1 MRKGFSGKSVSRGC
15 RWTKCAQLK
24 REYPGVFGEVITCGV
39 ARNAPPVRISSSCPT
54 HSGAVAECAEGAAS
68 AWSAGIAAVQ
78 GAALTKWDWATLL
91 QRVWD
96 VDALNC
102 EGCGGRMKFI
112 AVIKDRAVI
121 ERILRHIGEDAQE
134 PRFARVRD
142 PCDAW
147 A

>member
-1 MRKGFSGKSVSRGC
+1 MDVVPS
-15 RWTKCAQLK
+15 
-24 REYPGVFGEVITCGV
+24 
-39 ARNAPPVRISSSCPT
+39 PVPRS
-54 HSGAVAECAEGAAS
+54 
-68 AWSAGIAAVQ
+68 
-78 GAALTKWDWATLL
+78 WDWATLL

-96 VDALNC
+96 VDALKC

-134 PRFARVRD
+134 PRFARARD